1 MRRAYGA
8 PAGCVST
15 TSVTSVTIDDTLDAT
30 AERTSS
36 GLVNV
41 LVTGAS
47 WPLGRRVVERL
58 RADGRYEVVEVERSR
73 RRDSASG
80 SPFSITPIDVIVH
93 LAPGDHDTLAARGR
107 SAAVGTPELLA
118 EATRAG
124 ARHIV
129 LLSSAMVYGAWPN
142 NPVPLTEDVALR
154 PDFGFAFARQL
165 ATVEQMVDDW
175 RRVSADRTVTVLRP
189 VPAMASDGTSSL
201 VRALAA
207 GMGGRL
213 GEDDVPAQFLH
224 LDDLASAVVLAV
236 ERRLSGIYNVAPDG
250 HVPGSRVRSL
260 SGMAPRLRLPD
271 RVAEVVADLRWR
283 FQRGPIPPGLRPYVR
298 STWLVSNGKLRAEGW
313 VPTVTNE
320 QTFVEGTDEKWWTI
334 LTPKR
339 KQEIALGAMVAAIVG
354 VLIAVVTLVRRR

>member
-1 MRRAYGA
+1 MTISETRHDQTLNR
-8 PAGCVST
+8 S
-15 TSVTSVTIDDTLDAT
+15 SNDLVT
-30 AERTSS
+30 
-36 GLVNV
+36 V
-41 LVTGAS
+41 LVTGSS

-58 RADGRYEVVEVERSR
+58 RADDRFAVVEIERGVRSHVP
-73 RRDSASG
+73 A
-80 SPFSITPIDVIVH
+80 IDVDRADLPRIDVVVH

-118 EATRAG
+118 EATR
-124 ARHIV
+124 RHTTHLV
-129 LLSSAMVYGAWPN
+129 VLSSAMVYGAWPD
-142 NPVPLTEDVALR
+142 NPVPLTEDIALR

-175 RRVSADRTVTVLRP
+175 RLASPGRSVTVLRP
-189 VPAMASDGTSSL
+189 VPAMAADGTSSL

-236 ERRLSGIYNVAPDG
+236 DRRLSGIYNVAPDG

-260 SGMAPRLRLPD
+260 WGMAPRLRLPD
-271 RVAEVVADLRWR
+271 RVGEVVADLRWR

-298 STWLVSNGKLRAEGW
+298 SPWLVSNGKLRAEGW
-313 VPTVTNE
+313 SPTVTNE
-320 QTFVEGTDEKWWTI
+320 QTFVEGTETKWWTM

-339 KQEIALGAMVAAIVG
+339 KQEIALGAMTAVIVG
-354 VLIAVVTLVRRR
+354 GLIALIRALRRR